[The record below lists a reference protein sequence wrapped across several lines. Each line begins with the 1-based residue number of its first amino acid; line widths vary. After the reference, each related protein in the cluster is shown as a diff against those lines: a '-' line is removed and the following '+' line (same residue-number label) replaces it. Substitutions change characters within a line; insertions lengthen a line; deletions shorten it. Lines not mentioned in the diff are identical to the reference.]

1 MQEQVEFYNLI
12 DAREKLS
19 NISKNSHLINAP
31 GTIRS
36 LGPIAIDYI
45 FKTLRSEFDIQK
57 RTFRVDDDLA
67 GLYYAISKGYKNILY
82 TGSSKQAKKLLSDT
96 QT

>member
-1 MQEQVEFYNLI
+1 MQEQIEFHNLI
-12 DAREKLS
+12 EAREKLS
-19 NISKNSHLINAP
+19 KVSKSTSLINAP

-45 FKTLRSEFDIQK
+45 FKTLKSEFHIEAE
-57 RTFRVDDDLA
+57 TFRVDDDIA
-67 GLYYAISKGYKNILY
+67 GLYYALSKGYKNIIY
-82 TGSSKQAKKLLSDT
+82 TGPSKQAKDLLRDT